1 MLWLVGTARNAVVVF
16 TGLIVARIVTA
27 ADSVHMKNTTELA
40 GDDVFSLVGFVPA
53 GLPTPGNPFGGD
65 DIKWSELGTVRFIAF
80 SLSRARSFWSSL
92 AVFWWVC
99 RHAC

>member
-1 MLWLVGTARNAVVVF
+1 MVVF

-65 DIKWSELGTVRFIAF
+65 DIKWSEQFVCVIGQIKAQTRTKF
-80 SLSRARSFWSSL
+80 S
-92 AVFWWVC
+92 
-99 RHAC
+99 